1 MIGPADTP
9 LLAAFAAVA
18 RRGSYS
24 RAAEDLRLSKSV
36 ISERVKLLEE
46 RCGARLLERT
56 TRSVRLTEAG
66 QGALA
71 AAIEVDAALTR
82 LSASLDAR
90 RQEPSG
96 TLRVSTTNDLG
107 PLLVAP
113 TAARLLSTYPRA
125 RVVITAGDALHDLMG
140 EAIDVAVRLG
150 APRSSS
156 LVVRK
161 LAVLEEPIVAAPALA
176 ERWGHVS
183 RPPRAERCAV
193 DPPQPTSRARAALHG
208 PGGRDRRA
216 DADGARGG
224 RHGRHH
230 PRAAAERRG
239 RGRVPRARAGRA
251 PGAGRLVQLCSG
263 WVWKRVHLF
272 ALTPSRVGSRSLA
285 GLFLAMLREQL
296 ELDRARWRTRPGLSA
311 HHRTGRGTRPGST
324 RTGRP
329 RDPSLHSDPLRPP
342 RAPPACR
349 AWAAA

>member
-183 RPPRAERCAV
+183 RPRELSEAPWVRHALLPARALRFTGPSGASDELVPTVRAEADTGATV
-193 DPPQPTSRARAALHG
+193 LALLLS
-208 PGGRDRRA
+208 
-216 DADGARGG
+216 GAGLG
-224 RHGRHH
+224 VFPEH
-230 PRAAAERRG
+230 ALAEHL
-239 RGRVPRARAGRA
+239 AS
-251 PGAGRLVQLCSG
+251 GRLVQLCPG

-272 ALTPSRVGSRSLA
+272 ALTPSRVGPRSLA
-285 GLFLAMLREQL
+285 GLFLAMLRDQL
-296 ELDRARWRTRPGLSA
+296 ELDRARWRTRPG
-311 HHRTGRGTRPGST
+311 
-324 RTGRP
+324 
-329 RDPSLHSDPLRPP
+329 
-342 RAPPACR
+342 
-349 AWAAA
+349 